1 MSIIGKVNKLF
12 VLCVIYYIFVVI
24 CCYISLVCFVF
35 IICIIGIF
43 LNENFKY
50 MILKGSLRVKY
61 EYNFIDFNNCKM
73 ICLNKYNLYVRL

>member
-35 IICIIGIF
+35 IIGIF

>member
-1 MSIIGKVNKLF
+1 MCYLF
-12 VLCVIYYIFVVI
+12 YF

-50 MILKGSLRVKY
+50 MILKGSLRVEF
-61 EYNFIDFNNCKM
+61 EYNFIDFKYSNM
-73 ICLNKYNLYVRL
+73 ICINKYNLYVRL

>member
-1 MSIIGKVNKLF
+1 MCYLF
-12 VLCVIYYIFVVI
+12 Y
-24 CCYISLVCFVF
+24 CCCNISLVCFVF

-61 EYNFIDFNNCKM
+61 EYNFIDFNNSNI
-73 ICLNKYNLYVRL
+73 ICINKYNLYVRL

>member
-1 MSIIGKVNKLF
+1 
-12 VLCVIYYIFVVI
+12 
-24 CCYISLVCFVF
+24 
-35 IICIIGIF
+35 
-43 LNENFKY
+43 

>member
-1 MSIIGKVNKLF
+1 MIFIVSIIGKVYKLF
-12 VLCVIYYIFVVI
+12 VFYF

-50 MILKGSLRVKY
+50 MILKGSLRVEF
-61 EYNFIDFNNCKM
+61 EYNFIDFKYSNM
-73 ICLNKYNLYVRL
+73 ICINKYNLYVRL